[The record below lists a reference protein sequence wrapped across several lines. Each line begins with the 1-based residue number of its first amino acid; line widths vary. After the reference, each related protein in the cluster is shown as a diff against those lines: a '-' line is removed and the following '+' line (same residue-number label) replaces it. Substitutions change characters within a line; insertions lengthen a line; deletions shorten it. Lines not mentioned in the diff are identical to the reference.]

1 MVLDIL
7 CQGHSGKQRIECMI
21 LLGVRDRGF
30 RARKTITSHFRI
42 PSSGQLGPIFTRTI
56 LNVNHATSP
65 VVLPQIDP
73 I

>member
-1 MVLDIL
+1 MTVRVDKWSVL
-7 CQGHSGKQRIECMI
+7 
-21 LLGVRDRGF
+21 
-30 RARKTITSHFRI
+30 RARETIPSNFRL

-56 LNVNHATSP
+56 LNVDPAMPP